1 MADDFH
7 RKIEDERIIDDKF
20 TKRRFYSIK
29 SKFQEMNQNFVYSI
43 NETMIRNKINTQ
55 VIIKYY
61 ELKNK
66 LKKNDPLYIQ
76 KKNFFRPH
84 YFITFYILLV
94 PFFFLNF
101 NLYFLWR
108 LRKDS
113 SFLKYVTL
121 FMFNFFSLFMLFAYT
136 DKWIFFQYIKKP
148 RPYAKFMR
156 EEFLKEKGNISE
168 GSFNK
173 VYKINKE
180 LNEVY
185 NF

>member
-1 MADDFH
+1 MADDLN
-7 RKIEDERIIDDKF
+7 RKMEDERKSDDKITQRRYYF
-20 TKRRFYSIK
+20 IKTKIK
-29 SKFQEMNQNFVYSI
+29 EMNQNFVYSI
-43 NETMIRNKINTQ
+43 NETMIRNKIITQ

-61 ELKNK
+61 DLKHK
-66 LKKNDPLYIQ
+66 LKKNDPLYHQ
-76 KKNFFRPH
+76 KKNFYRPH
-84 YFITFYILLV
+84 YFITFYILFV
-94 PFFFLNF
+94 PFYFLNF
-101 NLYFLWR
+101 NLFFLWR
-108 LRKDS
+108 LRRDF

-136 DKWIFFQYIKKP
+136 DKWIFFQYIKP

-156 EEFLKEKGNISE
+156 EEFLKEKEKISE